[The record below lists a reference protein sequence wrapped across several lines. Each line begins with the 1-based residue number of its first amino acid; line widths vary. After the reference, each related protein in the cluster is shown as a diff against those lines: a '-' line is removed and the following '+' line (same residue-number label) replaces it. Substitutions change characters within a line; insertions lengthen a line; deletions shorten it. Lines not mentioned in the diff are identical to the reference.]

1 MFVLLLKYHALQ
13 LFVDL
18 LSNHQ
23 LTKLNILVE
32 FCCSLCAF
40 PVPLAQPLLL
50 FHYPSHGHIRAR
62 AKQRHWLESQNV
74 LTADLSFWWFRS
86 CTFLDTPKVF
96 DPSNH
101 HLLFE
106 CSVGFREMHLFHSPT
121 DRFSRCNGMMPGGI
135 ATWPR
140 EFLNIFWSPHIC
152 SFFPCIT
159 FFGSPSFDLFKINIQ
174 PLDSL

>member
-1 MFVLLLKYHALQ
+1 MFVLLLIYHALQ

-74 LTADLSFWWFRS
+74 LTADLSFWWY
-86 CTFLDTPKVF
+86 
-96 DPSNH
+96 

-106 CSVGFREMHLFHSPT
+106 CSVGFREMHLVHSPT

-140 EFLNIFWSPHIC
+140 EFLNVLWIPHIC

-174 PLDSL
+174 PLDSH

>member
-32 FCCSLCAF
+32 ICCSLCAF

-86 CTFLDTPKVF
+86 CTFLDMPQKYLIPQTITCYLDVLCFLGKTCGNFSTWMDRPLLWYDTWWNCNLPTLVF
-96 DPSNH
+96 W
-101 HLLFE
+101 
-106 CSVGFREMHLFHSPT
+106 R
-121 DRFSRCNGMMPGGI
+121 
-135 ATWPR
+135 
-140 EFLNIFWSPHIC
+140 NIW
-152 SFFPCIT
+152 
-159 FFGSPSFDLFKINIQ
+159 
-174 PLDSL
+174 

>member
-23 LTKLNILVE
+23 LTKLNILAE

-62 AKQRHWLESQNV
+62 AKQRHWLEGQKV
-74 LTADLSFWWFRS
+74 LTADLSFWWFGS
-86 CTFLDTPKVF
+86 CTFLDMPQKYLIPQTITCYLNVQWGFERCMGFIHQLIAFPGAMVWCLVELQL
-96 DPSNH
+96 DPVNFLIS
-101 HLLFE
+101 
-106 CSVGFREMHLFHSPT
+106 S
-121 DRFSRCNGMMPGGI
+121 
-135 ATWPR
+135 
-140 EFLNIFWSPHIC
+140 EFLIFVH
-152 SFFPCIT
+152 FFHV
-159 FFGSPSFDLFKINIQ
+159 
-174 PLDSL
+174 

>member
-23 LTKLNILVE
+23 LTKLNILVQI
-32 FCCSLCAF
+32 CCSLCAF

-86 CTFLDTPKVF
+86 CTLLDMPQKYLIPQTITCY
-96 DPSNH
+96 
-101 HLLFE
+101 L

-135 ATWPR
+135 AT
-140 EFLNIFWSPHIC
+140 
-152 SFFPCIT
+152 
-159 FFGSPSFDLFKINIQ
+159 
-174 PLDSL
+174 

>member
-86 CTFLDTPKVF
+86 CTFLDTRKVF

-106 CSVGFREMHLFHSPT
+106 CSLFLGKTCGNFSTCMDRPLLWYDTWWNCNLPT
-121 DRFSRCNGMMPGGI
+121 LVFWR
-135 ATWPR
+135 
-140 EFLNIFWSPHIC
+140 NIW
-152 SFFPCIT
+152 
-159 FFGSPSFDLFKINIQ
+159 
-174 PLDSL
+174 

>member
-74 LTADLSFWWFRS
+74 LTLLTFRS
-86 CTFLDTPKVF
+86 DGLGLV
-96 DPSNH
+96 
-101 HLLFE
+101 LFWIPQKYLIPQTIT
-106 CSVGFREMHLFHSPT
+106 CYLNVQWGSG
-121 DRFSRCNGMMPGGI
+121 RCICFIHQLIAFPG
-135 ATWPR
+135 AMV
-140 EFLNIFWSPHIC
+140 
-152 SFFPCIT
+152 
-159 FFGSPSFDLFKINIQ
+159 
-174 PLDSL
+174 

>member
-86 CTFLDTPKVF
+86 CTITCYLDVLCFWGKHVVTLAPAWIAPCY
-96 DPSNH
+96 DMIPDETAICQR
-101 HLLFE
+101 LFSE
-106 CSVGFREMHLFHSPT
+106 ETYG
-121 DRFSRCNGMMPGGI
+121 RFSKWKGLPVLGFN
-135 ATWPR
+135 A
-140 EFLNIFWSPHIC
+140 
-152 SFFPCIT
+152 
-159 FFGSPSFDLFKINIQ
+159 
-174 PLDSL
+174 

>member
-86 CTFLDTPKVF
+86 CTITCYLDVLCFWGKTCGNFSTCMDRPLLWYDTWWNCNLPTRFLKKHMVDSASERVFQCYGIMPNGTEICPKKF
-96 DPSNH
+96 WT
-101 HLLFE
+101 E
-106 CSVGFREMHLFHSPT
+106 ETCCK
-121 DRFSRCNGMMPGGI
+121 FS
-135 ATWPR
+135 
-140 EFLNIFWSPHIC
+140 
-152 SFFPCIT
+152 
-159 FFGSPSFDLFKINIQ
+159 K
-174 PLDSL
+174 